1 MRSHKLDLDLVH
13 SVDAV
18 DEQYQDEDKG
28 YFHPVLHLGHERALG
43 DEAVGTSCQQTDHIY
58 VKDAL

>member
-1 MRSHKLDLDLVH
+1 MSSHKLDLDLVH

-28 YFHPVLHLGHERALG
+28 DFHPVLQFGHEGALG
-43 DEAVGTSCQQTDHIY
+43 DEAVGIQGQQMD
-58 VKDAL
+58 

>member
-1 MRSHKLDLDLVH
+1 MGSHKLDLDLVH

-28 YFHPVLHLGHERALG
+28 DFHPILHFGHERALR
-43 DEAVGTSCQQTDHIY
+43 DEAVKSLG
-58 VKDAL
+58 

>member
-1 MRSHKLDLDLVH
+1 MRSHKLDLDLVY

-28 YFHPVLHLGHERALG
+28 DFHPVLQFGHERALG
-43 DEAVGTSCQQTDHIY
+43 DKAVNTSCQHMHQII
-58 VKDAL
+58 

>member
-18 DEQYQDEDKG
+18 DEQYQDEDECD
-28 YFHPVLHLGHERALG
+28 FHPVLQLGHERALG
-43 DEAVGTSCQQTDHIY
+43 DEAVNITG
-58 VKDAL
+58 

>member
-28 YFHPVLHLGHERALG
+28 DLHPVLQFGHERAFG
-43 DEAVGTSCQQTDHIY
+43 DEAVETPRQHMHQI
-58 VKDAL
+58 V